1 MQYHKIPNETIHRL
15 PVYLRQLLTLQE
27 QGIENLSSQELADS
41 LGCGCY
47 QVRKDLSYFGR
58 FGKRGVGYT
67 TEILIREILNIL
79 KLNVPQKAA
88 LIGIGNLGLAILRYT
103 GFGKYNFRIVAAFDS
118 DPKKI
123 GQITRNITIEDI
135 KKIRTLKRRSVKIAI
150 VATPESAAQQIAD
163 ELVSAGITSI
173 LNFAPCNIKVPKN
186 VQVRNIDIAMELA
199 CLPFMASE

>member
-1 MQYHKIPNETIHRL
+1 MQNHKIPVETVHRL
-15 PVYLRQLLTLQE
+15 PVYLRELLTLQE
-27 QGIENLSSQELADS
+27 QGIEKLSSQELADS

-88 LIGIGNLGLAILRYT
+88 LIGVGNLGLAILRYT
-103 GFGKYNFRIVAAFDS
+103 GFGKYNFRIAAAFDN
-118 DPKKI
+118 DEKKI
-123 GQITRNITIEDI
+123 GKITRNITIEDI
-135 KKIRTLKRRSVKIAI
+135 KKIRTLKRRSVRIAI
-150 VATPESAAQQIAD
+150 LATPESSAQQITD
-163 ELVSAGITSI
+163 QLVAAGITSI
-173 LNFAPCNIKVPKN
+173 LNFSPCNIKVPEN

>member
-15 PVYLRQLLTLQE
+15 PVYLRELLTLQE
-27 QGIENLSSQELADS
+27 QGVENLSSQELADS

-103 GFGKYNFRIVAAFDS
+103 GFGKYNFRITAAFDS
-118 DPKKI
+118 DPKKV
-123 GQITRNITIEDI
+123 GKITRNITIEDV
-135 KKIRTLKRRSVKIAI
+135 KKIKNLKRRSVKIAI
-150 VATPESAAQQIAD
+150 LATPESAAQQIAD
-163 ELVSAGITSI
+163 GLIAAGVTSI

-186 VQVRNIDIAMELA
+186 VQIRNIDIAMELA
-199 CLPFMASE
+199 CLPFMAS

>member
-1 MQYHKIPNETIHRL
+1 MQNHKIPDETVHRL
-15 PVYLRQLLTLQE
+15 PVYLRELLTLQE
-27 QGIENLSSQELADS
+27 QGIEKLSSQELADS

-103 GFGKYNFRIVAAFDS
+103 GFGKYNFRITAAFDS
-118 DPKKI
+118 DGKKI
-123 GQITRNITIEDI
+123 GQIIRNITIEDI
-135 KKIRTLKRRSVKIAI
+135 KKIRTLKRRSVRIAI
-150 VATPESAAQQIAD
+150 LATPEAAAQQIAD
-163 ELVSAGITSI
+163 ELVEAGVTSI